1 MPVGDSAP
9 NAEGVRSIL
18 YAPMRRRLIQLS
30 LFLLLGAIINVAVA
44 WTAAILE
51 SSDGSLDCMIEGG
64 LFHPEER
71 SRYADAG
78 ICVQRT
84 AWRSRLSIVFADY
97 EGGWR
102 DVPSLDAEVPTWA
115 DALLTERAIA
125 QLRERHVGRERFVEA
140 AGWPC
145 LGMSG
150 SFAVEWTGSIASCTV
165 IEHDCAV
172 VLPPRLKRWAT
183 YAGMSR
189 LLPLRPIW
197 PGFAINTLFYAGIL
211 WLLFAAPF
219 ALRRRRRIKRGLC
232 PACGYPV
239 GDSPVCTE
247 CGRPFPPP
255 LRAGVR
261 GRVKDTS
268 SPKAVSS
275 THPLAPPSRERGE

>member
-84 AWRSRLSIVFADY
+84 AWRSRLSIIFADY

-197 PGFAINTLFYAGIL
+197 PGFAINTRCSMRGFCGCCSPRHSRCGDAGASS
-211 WLLFAAPF
+211 AACARRVGIRLAT
-219 ALRRRRRIKRGLC
+219 ALSAPSAG
-232 PACGYPV
+232 GH
-239 GDSPVCTE
+239 SP
-247 CGRPFPPP
+247 RP
-255 LRAGVR
+255 
-261 GRVKDTS
+261 
-268 SPKAVSS
+268 
-275 THPLAPPSRERGE
+275 